1 MATRNSTP
9 DKKTQE
15 TIERSNRDSLRWAA
29 GLSLFFLGIFWA
41 SSVIF
46 YFSDWQADYSVLHG
60 IGSENPRYDDSV
72 DNPCGYAG
80 AWFAEQIIGRSF
92 GLFGAIIPLI
102 VITIG
107 LRIIRRRPL
116 LVNHSVLSCMMVLVL
131 GSVTLGFAFGQ
142 RWGMFNSGWGG
153 CYGIELAGMLT
164 RTIGSWGTIILLAAG
179 WILTGVFINRNFINT
194 VNSAGNAVVDR
205 GGRIVETLRR
215 KGDHTASETEPKTAM
230 TATEGQEHP
239 VHQEYPVRPAPA
251 SEPMSYSGRSD
262 AAPEPH
268 SEPERMPE
276 QKPDTVQSPALWD
289 ELPYTVPQPAAPST
303 AAAFGTSET
312 ASDPVTEH
320 PTARPAAVTEPID
333 LTVERPGDMD
343 QFEEELRRMEHPL
356 RRTEPAPEEDPFV
369 ELPVGGGAICP
380 AENAPAAPV
389 ERAETASDD
398 DPFREISLHPETE
411 EPAQSAQSAAAGEE
425 GMSVGEAGVSDE
437 SVGSAEFRGADGADR
452 AADTA
457 ADAELVVTVT
467 DNEVKMLDEHE
478 IDQSLY
484 DPLKDLVYYAKPTPG
499 LLENYPLDSR
509 VSDQEIFNNKNRIKE
524 ILNSFGIPIQKINA
538 TTGPTVTLYEIV
550 QGEGVRISKIQGLEN
565 DIAQSLKALGI
576 RIIAPIPG
584 RGTIGIEVPNMH
596 KQIVSMYALICSP
609 EYQNSK
615 AELPVVIGRTIQN
628 QPYVFDLAKTPH
640 LLVAGATGQGKSVG
654 LNAIITSLL
663 YTKHPAQLKFVM
675 IDPKMVEFSLYA
687 GLEKH
692 FLAKMESEDEPII
705 TDPKKAVYTLHALE
719 MEMEQRLELCK
730 KAGVRNIVEYNEK
743 FVNRKLPPPKGHRY
757 LPYIV
762 VVIDEFADLI
772 MTAKEV
778 ERPVMR
784 LAQKAR
790 AIGIHLIIA
799 TQRPDVRVITGG
811 IKANFPARIAFR
823 VMQMIDSRTI
833 IDQPGAQQLIGRGDM
848 LFSNNGELTRV
859 QCALVETKE
868 VERIVDYIS
877 HQQGYT
883 DAYPLPDYAPDAGD
897 GGPGGMGSEE
907 SGGSGKAVRYD
918 SLFADIA
925 RTAVSQGSISVS
937 MIQRNYEV
945 GFNRAGRI
953 MMQLQ
958 SAGIVGPQVGAK
970 PRDILFHDLPSLE
983 AKLQDLGVF

>member
-1 MATRNSTP
+1 MATRNSIP

-29 GLSLFFLGIFWA
+29 GLSLFFLGIFAAA
-41 SSVIF
+41 SVVF

-60 IGSENPRYDDSV
+60 IGSENPRFDDSV
-72 DNPCGYAG
+72 DNPCGPAG

-92 GLFGAIIPLI
+92 GLFGVILPLI
-102 VITIG
+102 VITLG

-116 LVNHSVLSCMMVLVL
+116 LVNHSVLSALMVLVL

-142 RWGMFNSGWGG
+142 RWEMFNSGWGG
-153 CYGIELAGMLT
+153 CYGIELAGLLT
-164 RTIGSWGTIILLAAG
+164 RTIGSVGTIILLAGG

-205 GGRIVETLRR
+205 GGQLVGTLRR
-215 KGDHTASETEPKTAM
+215 KAVHTVQRPEPEAASE
-230 TATEGQEHP
+230 
-239 VHQEYPVRPAPA
+239 RPEPA
-251 SEPMSYSGRSD
+251 SELFGSSARAAAKQEPLSEPARTAVAKEEASSVFREERPDSVLPPVSPASSAAAECPSD
-262 AAPEPH
+262 AEPD
-268 SEPERMPE
+268 SL
-276 QKPDTVQSPALWD
+276 S
-289 ELPYTVPQPAAPST
+289 ELPASASAAMP
-303 AAAFGTSET
+303 
-312 ASDPVTEH
+312 
-320 PTARPAAVTEPID
+320 EPID
-333 LTVERPGDMD
+333 LTVERRGDMD

-369 ELPVGGGAICP
+369 ELPVGGETLP
-380 AENAPAAPV
+380 PVEKEPEAPV
-389 ERAETASDD
+389 SAEEPGADD
-398 DPFREISLHPETE
+398 DPFREISLHPEPEKTAE
-411 EPAQSAQSAAAGEE
+411 SAEVAEPGRSDEPEPEAEPATEPVAEPAAKSAA
-425 GMSVGEAGVSDE
+425 DP
-437 SVGSAEFRGADGADR
+437 
-452 AADTA
+452 
-457 ADAELVVTVT
+457 ELVVTVT
-467 DNEVKMLDEHE
+467 DNEVKMLDERE

-499 LLENYPLDSR
+499 LLENYPVDSR
-509 VSDQEIFNNKNRIKE
+509 VSDQEIFDNKNRIKE

-692 FLAKMESEDEPII
+692 FLAKMESEEEPII

-743 FVNRKLPPPKGHRY
+743 FVNRRLPPPKGHRY

-868 VERIVDYIS
+868 VERIVDYVS
-877 HQQGYT
+877 RQQGYT
-883 DAYPLPDYAPDAGD
+883 EAYPLPDYAPDSGE
-897 GGPGGMGSEE
+897 GGGGMGSEE
-907 SGGSGKAVRYD
+907 SGGSGKAIRYD
-918 SLFADIA
+918 ALFAEIA

-958 SAGIVGPQVGAK
+958 SAGIVGPQMGAK

>member
-1 MATRNSTP
+1 MATQNRTS
-9 DKKTQE
+9 DRKTRE
-15 TIERSNRDSLRWAA
+15 TVERSNRDSLRWAA
-29 GLSLFFLGIFWA
+29 GLALFFTGIFAVA
-41 SSVIF
+41 SVLF
-46 YFSDWQADYSVLHG
+46 YFGDWQADYSVLHG
-60 IGSENPRYDDSV
+60 IGSEDPRYEETV

-80 AWFAEQIIGRSF
+80 AWLAEQIVGRSF
-92 GLFGAIIPLI
+92 GLFGIILPLI
-102 VITIG
+102 VATLG
-107 LRIIRRRPL
+107 LRIIRGRRL
-116 LVNHSVLSCMMVLVL
+116 WINHSLLSAVLILLL
-131 GSVTLGFAFGQ
+131 GSLTLGFAFGTE
-142 RWGMFNSGWGG
+142 WNMFNSGWGG
-153 CYGIELAGMLT
+153 AYGIELSKMLHGV
-164 RTIGSWGTIILLAAG
+164 IGSVGMIILLVGG
-179 WILTGVFINRNFINT
+179 WILIGVFINRNFINT
-194 VNSAGNAVVDR
+194 VNSAGNAVVGQ
-205 GGRIVETLRR
+205 GGKLVDTLRR
-215 KGDHTASETEPKTAM
+215 KTLRQNEEIGEP
-230 TATEGQEHP
+230 EEEP
-239 VHQEYPVRPAPA
+239 EPEPAPA
-251 SEPMSYSGRSD
+251 P
-262 AAPEPH
+262 APEPVSYPSYPEPAAEPVPEPQPDW
-268 SEPERMPE
+268 SEPSADERPAVVLPPAPSRIMPE
-276 QKPDTVQSPALWD
+276 
-289 ELPYTVPQPAAPST
+289 PAA
-303 AAAFGTSET
+303 AE
-312 ASDPVTEH
+312 E
-320 PTARPAAVTEPID
+320 ID
-333 LTVERPGDMD
+333 LFEERRGDMD
-343 QFEEELRRMEHPL
+343 QMEEELRRMEAPL
-356 RRTEPAPEEDPFV
+356 RSAV
-369 ELPVGGGAICP
+369 
-380 AENAPAAPV
+380 APV
-389 ERAETASDD
+389 EE
-398 DPFREISLHPETE
+398 DPFREIPVGGEIISE
-411 EPAQSAQSAAAGEE
+411 EPAGPVAEPSPEE
-425 GMSVGEAGVSDE
+425 PDEEDPFREVSIRPVSEEPEEELPAEVPADEEPEADPE
-437 SVGSAEFRGADGADR
+437 ED
-452 AADTA
+452 
-457 ADAELVVTVT
+457 ELVVTVT
-467 DNEVKMLDEHE
+467 DNEVKVLDEEE

-484 DPLKDLVYYAKPTPG
+484 DPLKDLIYYKKPTPG
-499 LLENYPLDSR
+499 LLENYPVDSK
-509 VSDQEIFNNKNRIKE
+509 VTDQEIFDNKNRIKE

-584 RGTIGIEVPNMH
+584 RGTIGIEVPNIH
-596 KQIVSMYALICSP
+596 KQIVPMLASICSP
-609 EYQNSK
+609 EFQNSK

-663 YTKHPAQLKFVM
+663 YMKHPAQLKFVM
-675 IDPKMVEFSLYA
+675 IDPKMVEFSLYT

-692 FLAKMESEDEPII
+692 FLAKMESEEEPII
-705 TDPKKAVYTLHALE
+705 TDPKKAVNTLHALE

-730 KAGVRNIVEYNEK
+730 KAGTRNIVEYNEK
-743 FVNRKLPPPKGHRY
+743 FVNRRLLPTKGHRY

-877 HQQGYT
+877 RQQGYT
-883 DAYPLPDYAPDAGD
+883 SAYPLPDYAPEGD
-897 GGPGGMGSEE
+897 GIGMGSEE
-907 SGGSGKAVRYD
+907 SAGSGKAIRYD
-918 SLFADIA
+918 ALFAEIA

-958 SAGIVGPQVGAK
+958 AAGIVGPQMGAK

>member
-1 MATRNSTP
+1 MATRNNIP
-9 DKKTQE
+9 DRKTQE

-29 GLSLFFLGIFWA
+29 GLTLFFLGIFA
-41 SSVIF
+41 AASVIF

-60 IGSENPRYDDSV
+60 IGSENPRYDDTV

-80 AWFAEQIIGRSF
+80 AWLAEQIIGRSF
-92 GLFGAIIPLI
+92 GLFGLILPLV
-102 VITIG
+102 VIAAG
-107 LRIIRRRPL
+107 LKIIRRRTLP
-116 LVNHSVLSCMMVLVL
+116 VNHSILSAAMVLVL
-131 GSVTLGFAFGQ
+131 GSLTLGFAFGQ
-142 RWGMFNSGWGG
+142 QWDMFNSGWGG
-153 CYGIELAGMLT
+153 RYGIELAGLLT
-164 RTIGSWGTIILLAAG
+164 RTIGSVGMIILLAGG

-205 GGRIVETLRR
+205 SEKLVDTFRR
-215 KGDHTASETEPKTAM
+215 KAVPGTRESDRDAAEDADPNAREGGAAPAEPA
-230 TATEGQEHP
+230 P
-239 VHQEYPVRPAPA
+239 VPAPA
-251 SEPMSYSGRSD
+251 PVF
-262 AAPEPH
+262 APV
-268 SEPERMPE
+268 SEPEPAPSASTSA
-276 QKPDTVQSPALWD
+276 PDTPEWEERPNVVLPPPAPSVFP
-289 ELPYTVPQPAAPST
+289 EPAA
-303 AAAFGTSET
+303 AAEPDA
-312 ASDPVTEH
+312 
-320 PTARPAAVTEPID
+320 EPID
-333 LTVERPGDMD
+333 LSVERRGDMD
-343 QFEEELRRMEHPL
+343 QFEEELRRMEYPL
-356 RRTEPAPEEDPFV
+356 RRNTPSPEEDPFV
-369 ELPVGGGAICP
+369 ELPVGADVSGLA
-380 AENAPAAPV
+380 AEAEPLRPAA
-389 ERAETASDD
+389 AEVCTAEG
-398 DPFREISLHPETE
+398 DPFREISLGSEPEADMTDPAVE
-411 EPAQSAQSAAAGEE
+411 EPGEFSEPAAAPDT
-425 GMSVGEAGVSDE
+425 VAAE
-437 SVGSAEFRGADGADR
+437 S
-452 AADTA
+452 
-457 ADAELVVTVT
+457 ELVVTVT
-467 DNEVKMLDEHE
+467 DNEVKVLDEEE
-478 IDQSLY
+478 IDRTLY

-499 LLENYPLDSR
+499 LLENYPVDSR
-509 VSDQEIFNNKNRIKE
+509 VTDQEIFDNKNRIKE
-524 ILNSFGIPIQKINA
+524 ILNSFNIPIQKINA

-584 RGTIGIEVPNMH
+584 RGTIGIEVPNIH
-596 KQIVSMYALICSP
+596 KQIVSMYSSICSP
-609 EYQNSK
+609 EFQSSK

-628 QPYVFDLAKTPH
+628 ESYVFDLAKTPH

-692 FLAKMESEDEPII
+692 FLAKMESEDEAII

-762 VVIDEFADLI
+762 VIIDEFADLI

-868 VERIVDYIS
+868 VERIVGYIS
-877 HQQGYT
+877 RQQGYSE
-883 DAYPLPDYAPDAGD
+883 AYPLPDYAPDAGE
-897 GGPGGMGSEE
+897 GGAGGMGSEE
-907 SGGSGKAVRYD
+907 SGSGSGKAIRYD
-918 SLFADIA
+918 ALFAEIA

-958 SAGIVGPQVGAK
+958 AAGIVGPQMGAK

>member
-1 MATRNSTP
+1 MAIQNRTSDKNTR
-9 DKKTQE
+9 E
-15 TIERSNRDSLRWAA
+15 TVERSNRDSLRWAA
-29 GLSLFFLGIFWA
+29 GLALFFTGIFAVA
-41 SSVIF
+41 SVLF
-46 YFSDWQADYSVLHG
+46 YFGDWQADFSVLHG
-60 IGSENPRYDDSV
+60 SGSEDPRYEETE

-80 AWFAEQIIGRSF
+80 AWLAEQIVGRSF
-92 GLFGAIIPLI
+92 GLFGIILPLI
-102 VITIG
+102 VATLG
-107 LRIIRRRPL
+107 LRIIRGRRL
-116 LVNHSVLSCMMVLVL
+116 RINHSLLSAVLILVL
-131 GSVTLGFAFGQ
+131 GSLTLGFAFGVQ
-142 RWGMFNSGWGG
+142 WNTFNSGWGG
-153 CYGIELAGMLT
+153 AYGIELSRMLEGV
-164 RTIGSWGTIILLAAG
+164 IGSVGMIILLAGG
-179 WILTGVFINRNFINT
+179 WILIGVFINRNFINT
-194 VNSAGNAVVDR
+194 VNSAGNAVVGQ
-205 GGRIVETLRR
+205 GGKLVDTLRR
-215 KGDHTASETEPKTAM
+215 KTLRRDGEPL
-230 TATEGQEHP
+230 P
-239 VHQEYPVRPAPA
+239 VEPEPVPEPAADPPVPLTRPEVAAEPAPMPPA
-251 SEPMSYSGRSD
+251 D
-262 AAPEPH
+262 PEPFDEQH
-268 SEPERMPE
+268 PTVVLPPPAPRIMP
-276 QKPDTVQSPALWD
+276 
-289 ELPYTVPQPAAPST
+289 
-303 AAAFGTSET
+303 
-312 ASDPVTEH
+312 DPVVAE
-320 PTARPAAVTEPID
+320 PSEPID
-333 LTVERPGDMD
+333 LFEERRGDMD
-343 QFEEELRRMEHPL
+343 QLEEELRRMEAPL
-356 RRTEPAPEEDPFV
+356 RAAVAADEE
-369 ELPVGGGAICP
+369 
-380 AENAPAAPV
+380 
-389 ERAETASDD
+389 
-398 DPFREISLHPETE
+398 DPFREIPVEGEASPE
-411 EPAQSAQSAAAGEE
+411 EPAETVGEPSPADEPFPEGEDPFREIVLHSDADEPAEEPSEISGEESAGEE
-425 GMSVGEAGVSDE
+425 P
-437 SVGSAEFRGADGADR
+437 
-452 AADTA
+452 AADCGE
-457 ADAELVVTVT
+457 DELVVTVT
-467 DNEVKMLDEHE
+467 DNEVKVLDEAE

-484 DPLKDLVYYAKPTPG
+484 DPLKDLIYYRKPTPG
-499 LLENYPLDSR
+499 LLENYPVDSK
-509 VSDQEIFNNKNRIKE
+509 VTDQEIFDNKNRIKE

-584 RGTIGIEVPNMH
+584 RGTIGIEVPNIH
-596 KQIVSMYALICSP
+596 KQIVPMSASICSP
-609 EYQNSK
+609 EFQSSK

-687 GLEKH
+687 GLEMH
-692 FLAKMESEDEPII
+692 FLAKMESEEEPII
-705 TDPKKAVYTLHALE
+705 TDPKKAVNTLHALE

-730 KAGVRNIVEYNEK
+730 KAGTRNIVEYNEK
-743 FVNRKLPPPKGHRY
+743 FVNRRLLPTKGHRY

-762 VVIDEFADLI
+762 VIIDEFADLI

-877 HQQGYT
+877 RQQGYSE
-883 DAYPLPDYAPDAGD
+883 AYPLPDYAPEGD
-897 GGPGGMGSEE
+897 GAGMGSEE
-907 SGGSGKAVRYD
+907 SAASGKVIRYD
-918 SLFADIA
+918 ALFAEIA

-958 SAGIVGPQVGAK
+958 AAGIVGPQMGAK